1 VLVFATGRGTMLNPS
16 NVRRRW
22 HMPALEAAGLER
34 GRLHYLR
41 HTAATLAIAAGE
53 SVLYVQAQLGHTDL
67 RTTMR
72 YAHADH
78 QAHRATAARVDAYL
92 G

>member
-1 VLVFATGRGTMLNPS
+1 MS
-16 NVRRRW
+16 
-22 HMPALEAAGLER
+22 
-34 GRLHYLR
+34 
-41 HTAATLAIAAGE
+41 TAATLAIAEGE

-78 QAHRATAARVDAYL
+78 QAHRAAAARVDAYMA
-92 G
+92 

>member
-1 VLVFATGRGTMLNPS
+1 MLNPS

-22 HMPALEAAGLER
+22 HAPALAAAGREHV
-34 GRLHYLR
+34 RLHDLR
-41 HTAATLAIAAGE
+41 DTVATLAIAAGE
-53 SVLYVQAQLGHTDL
+53 SVLYVQAQLGHTDVC
-67 RTTMR
+67 TTMR

-78 QAHRATAARVDAYL
+78 QMHRAAAARADAYL

>member
-1 VLVFATGRGTMLNPS
+1 MLNPS

-22 HMPALEAAGLER
+22 HAPALAAAGLEHV
-34 GRLHYLR
+34 RLHDLR
-41 HTAATLAIAAGE
+41 HTATLAIAAGE
-53 SVLYVQAQLGHTDL
+53 SVLYVQAQTQGHTDE

-78 QAHRATAARVDAYL
+78 QAHRAAAARVDAYL